1 MMTALQVLGR
11 GGRLAAWR
19 SAGCHSIRHQS
30 RRCHSIRWIWLP
42 LVLGLS
48 LGSSAFAIVPQV
60 KDDGKFFSAEA
71 VEKAN
76 RVIGEIEHQF
86 HRDLVIETFATVPA
100 DKADQVKGMDAK
112 AREEFYHK
120 WALERARSEQLNG
133 VFVLITKEPKHIQ
146 AVVGD
151 QTQRKAFT
159 LHDRSRLVEGL
170 TKAFKREA
178 YDTGLLEAVD
188 FVHKTMS
195 ENLGKKTSSTENL
208 GTNLSSSHPK
218 GIIAT
223 PTGHN
228 QEINHNLNHNT
239 PLVGGG
245 GGHMSGLVWIVVIAI
260 GLWIVFG
267 ILRGIGRAI
276 GGGGARPMPPGGMP
290 PGGMPMGGGGYG
302 YGGYPGGGGGGG
314 GGGFMSGLLGG
325 MFGAAAGNWLY
336 DSFRGGGFGGGGGG
350 HSFDQSNTG
359 SSTPADDGSGGV
371 DSSYSDSGADYGD
384 SSQADSSGGGD
395 FGGGD
400 DSGGGGDFG
409 GGGGD
414 FGGGGGDFGGGGGDF
429 GGGGG
434 DF

>member
-1 MMTALQVLGR
+1 MMIALQVVGQR
-11 GGRLAAWR
+11 GRLAAWR
-19 SAGCHSIRHQS
+19 SARSHLKLCHLT
-30 RRCHSIRWIWLP
+30 RWIWLP

-100 DKADQVKGMDAK
+100 DKVDQVKGMDAK

-159 LHDRSRLVEGL
+159 LHDRGRLVEGL

-188 FVHKTMS
+188 FVHKTMA

-208 GTNLSSSHPK
+208 GTKTSSTHPG

-223 PTGHN
+223 PLGHN
-228 QEINHNLNHNT
+228 QNINHNLNHNA
-239 PLVGGG
+239 PLAVGGG
-245 GGHMSGLVWIVVIAI
+245 GGMGWLIWIVLIGI
-260 GLWIVFG
+260 GLWIFFG

-290 PGGMPMGGGGYG
+290 MGGGGYG
-302 YGGYPGGGGGGG
+302 YGGGYPGGGGG

-336 DSFRGGGFGGGGGG
+336 DSFRGGGFGGGGG
-350 HSFDQSNTG
+350 SRYFDGSNSG
-359 SSTPADDGSGGV
+359 SSAPVDDGSGGV
-371 DSSYSDSGADYGD
+371 DTSYSDSGADYGD

-434 DF
+434 GDF